1 MAKSKSKRYGPKNYI
16 LPMIGI
22 VLAFIAVAVGFS
34 LLTHREAT
42 PDSAPIATAETA
54 EPTPEPSAPATEE
67 TASADFVLLDSAEP
81 TLQGHNGYFTQEE
94 NGEKIWERDKRFADE
109 WCTDDTAVEG
119 LKTFLV
125 NQVYAVPTSAIVGAE
140 NVDPSNDETA
150 YIQLYGYSPNVV
162 DADGYVRNTSI
173 WMRQEFTGKRIYVFE
188 TNEELEDA
196 QKAWDNGQAIL
207 NGEVSDENALIVNG
221 RLVTG
226 ANVQNVDGE
235 WYIPLLYVASVVNPD
250 LYVNNTEAQTL
261 TIPLQGTYA
270 GATITVPYALR
281 GVGSQAATDTFEAGN
296 YNSNLGEGTSND
308 VYWTDTFRAGDG
320 NACYVPASELSRY
333 TGWYIYT
340 NGSAVHVVT
349 DETDVSDLF
358 VLDTRGNRTA
368 ENQIGDDGDTIIKYT
383 DPFDP
388 TLHDMMEEDGVID
401 EDGNFVEDYQES
413 LNVGNDHEEADAP

>member
-119 LKTFLV
+119 LKTFLG
-125 NQVYAVPTSAIVGAE
+125 NQVYAVATSAIVGAE
-140 NVDPSNDETA
+140 NVDPSNDETV

-281 GVGSQAATDTFEAGN
+281 GVGSQAATDTFESGN